1 MAGVIAALTE
11 IVAWISP
18 ASPARELFAAPFVP
32 RASFRG
38 PAPHVS
44 RTPAAWTM
52 IVAGDE
58 DDWDKAWNS
67 FSKSGNTASES
78 QSPLEPLEPLPPADI
93 PVNWDEA
100 WMTGMRNGFQQTDGA
115 AAADDAPAAYSPLD
129 QQKEQIKKEIKKEAW
144 SRPADWGDVD
154 PDAYQDDLRIDG
166 LVEVPE
172 EKQGASLDEQL
183 MFLVGQRAKL
193 EAESKDEDSVQADTA
208 EKENKAPLKILNSKP
223 LGAALLSLVLSAYVY
238 TARPAFAIAAP
249 ASLAAAVLALYSAFG
264 LVKLIVRA
272 LTVARVGLA

>member
-1 MAGVIAALTE
+1 M
-11 IVAWISP
+11 
-18 ASPARELFAAPFVP
+18 
-32 RASFRG
+32 
-38 PAPHVS
+38 
-44 RTPAAWTM
+44 M

-78 QSPLEPLEPLPPADI
+78 QSPLEPLPPADI

-144 SRPADWGDVD
+144 SRPEDWGDVD

-172 EKQGASLDEQL
+172 EKQG
-183 MFLVGQRAKL
+183 
-193 EAESKDEDSVQADTA
+193 
-208 EKENKAPLKILNSKP
+208 P
-223 LGAALLSLVLSAYVY
+223 
-238 TARPAFAIAAP
+238 
-249 ASLAAAVLALYSAFG
+249 
-264 LVKLIVRA
+264 
-272 LTVARVGLA
+272 